1 MKTYI
6 SYIDTDSLFIKLGEF
21 IEDMGISKDKWNKL
35 DQKIKTKYL
44 LKLSKA
50 IENDVNEKSYNQTQC
65 IDYNCLAS
73 KDYFCI
79 IFKQEIICSNIL
91 HIAPKMYVFHVVND
105 EGFDTDRID
114 AKGIEIV
121 RSNSPKAFRESL
133 KSFVEKVLKSSNDEE
148 LIDYIEKSKK
158 SFYSAKPEDVST
170 NIGVNNITKY
180 VTEDNKY
187 GKGTP
192 YHIKGVAN
200 YRYLLEN
207 MGIENK
213 YQPIAE
219 GDKCKVVYVKKN
231 KHGIKVITYYKWPSE
246 FKKNGILVDYDTM
259 IEKYFTLKAEILL
272 TPMNKVSILDD
283 KDMIDEFF

>member
-1 MKTYI
+1 
-6 SYIDTDSLFIKLGEF
+6 
-21 IEDMGISKDKWNKL
+21 MGVPKDKWNAL
-35 DQKIKTKYL
+35 DVPTKIKYL

-50 IENDVNEKSYNQTQC
+50 IEDDVNERSFNETQC
-65 IDYNCLAS
+65 IDYNCLVDR
-73 KDYFCI
+73 DYFCI

-91 HIAPKMYVFHVVND
+91 HVASKMYVYHVIND

-133 KSFVEKVLKSSNDEE
+133 KSFIEKVLKSSSDDE
-148 LIDYIEKSKK
+148 LIDYIEESKLA
-158 SFYSAKPEDVST
+158 FYSARVEDVST

-180 VTEDNKY
+180 VAKDNTY

-200 YRYLLEN
+200 YRFLLKE

-231 KHGIKVITYYKWPSE
+231 RHGVKVVTYYKWPSE

-259 IEKYFTLKAEILL
+259 IEKYFTGKAEILL
-272 TPMNKVSILDD
+272 TPMDKVDILNG
-283 KDMIDEFF
+283 KDMLDEFF